1 MAQLFAYAS
10 TMSCACQKRGP
21 KGKTAELEPID
32 GRASDFEQG
41 GDVLRSLALG
51 AEFAG
56 VFSLLGREFGLASEF
71 YPSGLRG
78 LHSGAGALGDQAAL
92 EFGQYPDD
100 LPHGAA
106 CGRLG
111 VDMLGQGAKLDALGA
126 EVVQHG
132 NKIAQTAAQA
142 VEFPDDKGV
151 TVAQL

>member
-1 MAQLFAYAS
+1 MAQFFAYAN

-21 KGKTAELEPID
+21 KGETAELEPID
-32 GRASDFEQG
+32 GRTADFEQG

-56 VFSLLGREFGLASEF
+56 VFSLLWREFGLASPF
-71 YPSGLRG
+71 FPSGLGG

-92 EFGQYPDD
+92 EFGQDSDD

-111 VDMLGQGAKLDALGA
+111 VDMLGQGAKLDALGT
-126 EVVQHG
+126 ECVQHG
-132 NKIAQTAAQA
+132 KTIAQTAA
-142 VEFPDDKGV
+142 
-151 TVAQL
+151 